1 MGERGSFRFVF
12 LFFLI
17 WLVLKN
23 KLFPLFSPDFTKL
36 MVATGYFDLKS
47 VEVLNLDP
55 AKPEQICDN
64 LPDLPV
70 GLNGATGQ
78 LLQVAMKRC
87 SYQK

>member
-1 MGERGSFRFVF
+1 
-12 LFFLI
+12 
-17 WLVLKN
+17 
-23 KLFPLFSPDFTKL
+23 

-55 AKPEQICDN
+55 AKPEQTCDN

-78 LLQVAMKRC
+78 LLQVAKKRC

>member
-1 MGERGSFRFVF
+1 
-12 LFFLI
+12 
-17 WLVLKN
+17 
-23 KLFPLFSPDFTKL
+23 

-55 AKPEQICDN
+55 AKPDLTCDN

-78 LLQVAMKRC
+78 LVQVAILNT
-87 SYQK
+87 QKSVFTNQNWTYRGSRLRDRSKNT